1 MGDDG
6 DTNNYYGGDGD
17 DFGGGGDDFGGGDF
31 GGE

>member
-1 MGDDG
+1 MGDD
-6 DTNNYYGGDGD
+6 DVTNNYYGGDGD